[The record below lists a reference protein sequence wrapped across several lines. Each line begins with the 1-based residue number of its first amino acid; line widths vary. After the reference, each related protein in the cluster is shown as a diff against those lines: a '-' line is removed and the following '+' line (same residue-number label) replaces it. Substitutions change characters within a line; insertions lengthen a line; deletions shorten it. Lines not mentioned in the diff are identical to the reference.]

1 MSGQLPLRD
10 FALRPRRRKRGLLT
24 ADEVIALA
32 VNDPSSKYNNVEP
45 PTTQSKITRAKQEEA
60 TQIEFL
66 MEGKQETI
74 TPWPR
79 PRKEKPRKYPVLI
92 RKSFRTLD
100 EYRRV
105 IWLRF
110 GSLDSRDKIWH
121 TPKEVKEITGVNY
134 KTQYGMVKRWV
145 ERGHKIV
152 SLLCLRGSKIKIDEA
167 TRALIAS
174 PEQLM
179 LQRHL
184 SLEARAEYWR
194 ERLGLEKL
202 SPWLIR

>member
-1 MSGQLPLRD
+1 
-10 FALRPRRRKRGLLT
+10 
-24 ADEVIALA
+24 
-32 VNDPSSKYNNVEP
+32 
-45 PTTQSKITRAKQEEA
+45 
-60 TQIEFL
+60 

-194 ERLGLEKL
+194 EKLALRNFPLG
-202 SPWLIR
+202 S